1 MSDAR
6 PDRTI
11 LFLSERSDLFGG
23 GQRSLCDLA
32 EGLGPRG
39 LKPRVVVPGPGPMTD
54 LLKNLGIAW
63 TALPLPPIVSGAGLG
78 SLLALV
84 RLVGLARREN
94 VDLLHSDSP
103 RTALYGGLAARILRR
118 PHVWHLRASRP
129 SSHLADRVLVGL
141 SDRIVSVSRAA
152 AERSPAVRAF
162 AGTRVVRTGL
172 PDIPFLTRAEARAA
186 LDLPPQ
192 PFVCGVVGRVEED
205 KGRDEALAA
214 LFAVRRVAPSALLV
228 FLGPVDGDSRW
239 AHTAAL
245 RAAAAG
251 AAGAVRLAGSRPDAP
266 RLLRAFD
273 LVLHPSRHE
282 ALPRAVIEAMLAGV
296 PVVASAV
303 GGIPEIVE
311 PGVSGLLVPPGHADA
326 LGRAAARIAS
336 DPELGRRLAEAGAW
350 RARDQF
356 GVDRMIEG
364 ITGVYDEL
372 LRPGLAPALHEAR
385 GTVEEHPR
393 EARP

>member
-11 LFLSERSDLFGG
+11 LFLSERSDLYGG

-32 EGLGPRG
+32 DGLGRRG
-39 LKPRVVVPGPGPMTD
+39 LNPRVVVPGPGPMTD
-54 LLKNLGIAW
+54 LLKTLGIAW
-63 TALPLPPIVSGAGLG
+63 TALPLPPIVSGAGLL
-78 SLLALV
+78 SLLALL
-84 RLVGLARREN
+84 RLIGLARREN
-94 VDLLHSDSP
+94 ADLLHSDSP

-129 SSHLADRVLVGL
+129 SSNLSDRVLVAL

-152 AERSPAVRAF
+152 AERSPAVRGF
-162 AGTRVVRTGL
+162 AGMRVVRTGL
-172 PDIPFLTRAEARAA
+172 PGIPYLPRDEARAA
-186 LDLPPQ
+186 LGLPSQ

-205 KGRDEALAA
+205 KGRNEALAA
-214 LFAVRRVAPSALLV
+214 VFAVRRVAPSALLV

-251 AAGAVRLAGSRPDAP
+251 AAGAVRLAGNRPDAP

-273 LVLHPSRHE
+273 VLLHPSRHE
-282 ALPRAVIEAMLAGV
+282 ALPRAVIEAMFAGV
-296 PVVASAV
+296 PVVASAI
-303 GGIPEIVE
+303 GGIPELVE
-311 PGVSGLLVPPGHADA
+311 PGVSGLLVPPGHGDA
-326 LGRAAARIAS
+326 LGRAAARIAQ

-350 RARDQF
+350 RAREHF
-356 GVDRMIEG
+356 GVDRMIEE
-364 ITGVYDEL
+364 ISGVYDEL
-372 LRPGLAPALHEAR
+372 LHRGRKAALHEAR
-385 GTVEEHPR
+385 GPVEEPAR